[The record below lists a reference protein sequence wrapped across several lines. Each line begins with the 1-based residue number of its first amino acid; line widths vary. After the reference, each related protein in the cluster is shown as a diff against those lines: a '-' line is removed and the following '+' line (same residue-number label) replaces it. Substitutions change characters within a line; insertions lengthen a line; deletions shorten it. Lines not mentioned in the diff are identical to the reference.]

1 MSAVR
6 ISLPSR
12 NKIPLP
18 ATSISTK
25 QLCPGDDRS
34 YTYIS
39 RMYLAIQGLWTF
51 VCATTVLLFETMLF
65 MFETTETQKPKPY
78 NAVLCDDCTFQYHTN
93 QAALLNSNEQKTN
106 CATDM
111 ASKKVH
117 RADTT
122 SISNIECILL
132 IRVCVLD
139 ILLAAVCLS
148 SWPATILRAELG
160 SQHHSARSSEK
171 LAIAMHH
178 TAIIP

>member
-1 MSAVR
+1 MPQRCFCLRQCYSCLKQR
-6 ISLPSR
+6 KRKNPS
-12 NKIPLP
+12 P
-18 ATSISTK
+18 TM
-25 QLCPGDDRS
+25 QCC
-34 YTYIS
+34 
-39 RMYLAIQGLWTF
+39 
-51 VCATTVLLFETMLF
+51 VTTVHFSITPTKLLCLIAMNKR
-65 MFETTETQKPKPY
+65 Q
-78 NAVLCDDCTFQYHTN
+78 
-93 QAALLNSNEQKTN
+93 N